1 MRLNRYRGEISFG
14 NFTEYKRKYS
24 YWIENYKCGKP
35 GVVSVYACKKIA
47 KENIDVKL

>member
-14 NFTEYKRKYS
+14 NYTEYKRKCL
-24 YWIENYKCGKP
+24 YWIEDYNFGKP

-47 KENIDVKL
+47 KQNIDVKL